1 MSLSCSVAQLYPTI
15 PNSMNCNMP
24 GLPVVH
30 HLPELALTHVHIVGD
45 AVQPS
50 QPLSSPSPPAFNLS
64 ESFPM
69 SEFFVSGGQRIG
81 TSDSA
86 SVLLMNTQGGF
97 SLEFPGYTP
106 LSKGLSRFF
115 SSCGHTRVLPAQQMF
130 KKHLLGAR
138 LDERL
143 RTQVSNAGLVLEKVL
158 IEGK

>member
-15 PNSMNCNMP
+15 PNPMYCNMP

-30 HLPELALTHVHIVGD
+30 HLPELALTHVHRVGD
-45 AVQPS
+45 EVQPS

-69 SEFFVSGGQRIG
+69 SQLFVSGGQCIG

-97 SLEFPGYTP
+97 SLEFTGYTP
-106 LSKGLSRFF
+106 LSKGLSRVF
-115 SSCGHTRVLPAQQMF
+115 SSTTIRKHQFFGTQPSCGPTLTTKHDYWKNHSFNYLDLPF
-130 KKHLLGAR
+130 
-138 LDERL
+138 
-143 RTQVSNAGLVLEKVL
+143 
-158 IEGK
+158 